1 MATSSH
7 YSKQQMLAVSGI
19 IMALGVAA
27 VLVHFSIGRHK
38 FKKFCANIDSGMA
51 LESLDKISSDLGYRL
66 IEGIDG
72 PTFITDRHKY
82 YVPYA
87 MFCTLELGDEW
98 APGKA
103 IVVSTEFDEIST
115 LNGL

>member
-1 MATSSH
+1 
-7 YSKQQMLAVSGI
+7 MLAVIGI
-19 IMALGVAA
+19 ILTLGVVAA
-27 VLVHFSIGRHK
+27 LVHFSVGRHK
-38 FKKFCANIDSGMA
+38 FKEFCANVDSGMT
-51 LESLDKISSDLGYRL
+51 LERLEEISADLGYRL

-72 PTFITDRHKY
+72 PTFITDRRKY

-103 IVVSTEFDEIST
+103 IVVSTKFDEIST

>member
-1 MATSSH
+1 MAASAR
-7 YSKQQMLAVSGI
+7 YSKQKMFAVIGI

-27 VLVHFSIGRHK
+27 VLVHFSVGRHK
-38 FKKFCANIDSGMA
+38 FKEFCANIDSGMT
-51 LESLDKISSDLGYRL
+51 LERLDEISSDLGYRL

-72 PTFITDRHKY
+72 PTFITDHHKY
-82 YVPYA
+82 YVPHA

-103 IVVSTEFDEIST
+103 TVVSTEFDEIST
-115 LNGL
+115 LNGP